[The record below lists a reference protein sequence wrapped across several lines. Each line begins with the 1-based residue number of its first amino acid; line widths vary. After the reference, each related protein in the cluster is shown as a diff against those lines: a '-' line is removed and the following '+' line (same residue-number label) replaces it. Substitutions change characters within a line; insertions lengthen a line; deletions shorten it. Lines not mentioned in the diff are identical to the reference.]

1 MLKQVL
7 PTPLQEREVF
17 LVMHLVTLALK
28 IIPAPQLV
36 KLQSLAVLAPQAPLH
51 PTHIGRL

>member
-17 LVMHLVTLALK
+17 LVMHLVTLVLK
-28 IIPAPQLV
+28 IILAQQLEPPPALV
-36 KLQSLAVLAPQAPLH
+36 ELAHRKVVG
-51 PTHIGRL
+51 I